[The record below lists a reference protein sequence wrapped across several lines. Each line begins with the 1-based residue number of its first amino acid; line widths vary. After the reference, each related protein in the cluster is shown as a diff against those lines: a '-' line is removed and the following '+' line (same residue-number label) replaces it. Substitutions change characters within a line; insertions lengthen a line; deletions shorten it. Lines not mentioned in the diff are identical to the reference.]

1 MKKMEQIPISPS
13 GGRWKKRLFA
23 CRSFLFFFLVFGLQL
38 NASVLSQEKV
48 SLNLTDASV
57 KMLFKE
63 IEEQTNL
70 GFLYNLK
77 EIKKINSISINA
89 QNLSVEEV
97 LNEVLKGTDLTYEI
111 DKKVIII
118 KPKTTENKESISLL
132 QKKDPV
138 EIEGKIANQDGETL
152 PGATIVEV
160 GTATF
165 NGVSSNNDGYFKI
178 KVASNESK
186 LQISYV
192 GYKTIEAEVGGQKF
206 LNIVLVPSKKDIDEV
221 VVTGIFVR
229 KEESYTG
236 STSTMSGEELERV
249 GSVNVFQALKNLDP
263 TMSIADNI
271 EMGSDPSIMPDIQIR
286 GTSSLGISD
295 VDANVSSNLKGNY
308 LKSANEPLFI
318 VDGFE
323 STVERV
329 YDMDMD
335 RIESITILKD
345 AAAKAI
351 YGSKAA
357 NGVVVIETKK
367 LASNETRVTWKS
379 SLNLEI
385 PDLTSYDLTDASEKL
400 QAEVIDGM
408 YIPSPSGGADELV
421 KLTNLY
427 NSRREL
433 VAKGLDTDWLS
444 KPVQTGIGQKHAL
457 TIELGS
463 EYLKVL
469 AALAYNR
476 ISGAMKGSFREN
488 IAGTLNMSY
497 RINKLLFRNIITV
510 NSNSSEDSP
519 YGSFNDYVKMNP
531 YWRAVNPDGTIPYY
545 AEINKY
551 NPDIKY
557 TNPLYNSTLDTRLAA
572 GYLNV
577 TNNFYLEW
585 NIIPNL
591 KATTRIGVDLKRND
605 GDEFYPSSH
614 TKFEYL
620 TYATAPLDLL
630 VRAGS
635 YQVNN
640 GKSSGVSG
648 DFNLNYSKSVGK
660 HFYFSNLGFNISE
673 RKYKEV
679 VHLVEGFPSEQMDN
693 IFFGR
698 AYALESTPTGVE
710 GITRD
715 IGALGVFSYMY
726 DNRFLSDLTLRT
738 NASSLFGADKRWAN
752 FWSLGLGWNIHNE
765 KFMADGPFKQLKLR
779 GSLGSTGNQN
789 FNTNASIATYNYYL
803 NSFYQGNIG
812 SYIQNLANSALQW
825 ESKFEYNAGFDTRIE
840 NLTLK
845 FDYYQSNTENLIT
858 DITTP
863 LSTGFSNVKENIG
876 KVKNSGFEISS
887 SYLVWSKGRNFLN
900 LNFSIATNKNKI
912 IELSDAMRAFNE
924 AADEQA
930 ADIQQAAPVHKY
942 EDGISMNAIWAV
954 PSLGIDPAT
963 GQEIYIDRDGN
974 KTFEWDANNM
984 VVCGNSS
991 PDYRG
996 NFSVNGEYKGI
1007 GINVTC
1013 RYFGGGQY
1021 YNQTLIDRIEN
1032 VDMNYNVDKRVLTGR
1047 WTTPGQVTSF
1057 KKLGTTSIDTDGNG
1071 TGDTEVQIMT
1081 RATSRFVQDYN
1092 ELSISAINVYY
1103 DFGETLLQK
1112 MNLGMERL
1120 KLALNMNEIARIS
1133 TVKAERGTSY
1143 PFARTLSC
1151 SLTATF

>member
-1 MKKMEQIPISPS
+1 MKKMGLFSLSPS
-13 GGRWKKRLFA
+13 GGKWKKWLFA
-23 CRSFLFFFLVFGLQL
+23 SKSLLIFSLVFSLQL
-38 NASVLSQEKV
+38 SASVVSQEKV
-48 SLNLTDASV
+48 NLKLVDVSV
-57 KMLFKE
+57 KELLKE
-63 IEEQTNL
+63 IETQTDL
-70 GFLYNLK
+70 GFLYNLD
-77 EIKKINSISINA
+77 EIKKLNNISIDAN
-89 QNLSVEEV
+89 NVTVEEV
-97 LNEVLKGTDLTYEI
+97 LESVLKGTNLTYEI
-111 DKKVIII
+111 DKNVIII
-118 KPKTTENKESISLL
+118 KPKPLTKDKKSLSKQEKQEL
-132 QKKDPV
+132 V
-138 EIEGKIANQDGETL
+138 EIRGTVLTKSGETL
-152 PGATIVEV
+152 PNATIVEI
-160 GTATF
+160 TAEGF
-165 NGVSSNNDGYFKI
+165 RGASSDKNGNFKI
-178 KVASNESK
+178 NVTGPESK

-192 GYKTIEAEVGGQKF
+192 GYKTQIVEVGNQKF
-206 LNIVLVPSKKDIDEV
+206 IEVILEASKKDIDEV
-221 VVTGIFVR
+221 VVTGIFTR
-229 KEESYTG
+229 KKESFTG
-236 STSTMSGEELERV
+236 SASTMSGEELKRV

-271 EMGSDPSIMPDIQIR
+271 EMGSNPSTMPDIQIR
-286 GTSSLGISD
+286 GTSSLGIND
-295 VDANVSSNLKGNY
+295 VDADISSNLKGNY

-335 RIESITILKD
+335 RIQSITILKD

-367 LASNETRVTWKS
+367 LTSNETRITWKS

-385 PDLTSYDLTDASEKL
+385 PDLTSYDLTNASEKL

-408 YIPSPSGGADELV
+408 YIPSGAGEADKLIEL
-421 KLTNLY
+421 TQLY

-457 TIELGS
+457 TVELGS
-463 EYLKVL
+463 KYLKVL
-469 AALAYNR
+469 ADLSYNR
-476 ISGAMKGSFREN
+476 ITGAMKGSFREN

-497 RINKLLFRNIITV
+497 RIDKLLFRNIITV

-519 YGSFNDYVKMNP
+519 YGSFSDYVKMNP
-531 YWRAVNPDGTIPYY
+531 YWRDVNLDGTIPRY
-545 AEINKY
+545 AEIKSNGQKI
-551 NPDIKY
+551 P
-557 TNPLYNSTLDTRLAA
+557 NPLYNSTLDSKIAST
-572 GYLNV
+572 YLDV

-585 NIIPNL
+585 NILPDL
-591 KATTRIGVDLKRND
+591 KATTRIGVSMKRSD
-605 GDEFYPSSH
+605 GDEFYPSAHTQFDYLSH
-614 TKFEYL
+614 VIGGDYRK
-620 TYATAPLDLL
+620 
-630 VRAGS
+630 GS

-640 GKSSGVSG
+640 GKSSGISG
-648 DFNLNYSKSVGK
+648 DFNLNYSKSIGK
-660 HFYFSNLGFNISE
+660 HFYFSNVGFNISE
-673 RKYKEV
+673 RKYQEV
-679 VHLVEGFPSEQMDN
+679 VHLVEGFPSGRMDN

-698 AYALESTPTGVE
+698 AYALESTPTGIE

-752 FWSLGLGWNIHNE
+752 FWSLGLGWNVHNE
-765 KFMADGPFKQLKLR
+765 SFLQGGLFKQLKLR
-779 GSLGSTGNQN
+779 GSMGSTGNQN
-789 FNTNASIATYNYYL
+789 FNTNASIATYSYYL

-812 SYIQNLANSALQW
+812 SYIQNLANSMLQW
-825 ESKFEYNAGFDTRIE
+825 ESKFEYNAGFDARIE

-863 LSTGFSNVKENIG
+863 LSTGFSSVKENIG

-900 LNFSIATNKNKI
+900 LNFSIATNKNEI
-912 IELSDAMRAFNE
+912 TELSDAMRAFNE
-924 AADEQA
+924 AADEAA
-930 ADIQQAAPVHKY
+930 ADELYPVHKY

-963 GQEIYIDRDGN
+963 GHEIYIDREGN

-996 NFSVNGEYKGI
+996 NFSINGEYKGI

-1021 YNQTLIDRIEN
+1021 YNQTLVDRVEN
-1032 VDMNYNVDKRVLTGR
+1032 VDMEYNVDKRVLTGR
-1047 WTTPGQVTSF
+1047 WTTVGQIASF
-1057 KKLGTTSIDTDGNG
+1057 KKLGVTRQDKDGDG
-1071 TGDTEVQIMT
+1071 VFESVSTKRELT

-1092 ELSISAINVYY
+1092 ELSISAVNVYY
-1103 DFGETLLQK
+1103 DFDKALLQK

>member
-1 MKKMEQIPISPS
+1 MKKMGLFSLSPS
-13 GGRWKKRLFA
+13 GGKWKKWLFA
-23 CRSFLFFFLVFGLQL
+23 SKSLLIFSLVFSLQL
-38 NASVLSQEKV
+38 SASVVSQEKV
-48 SLNLTDASV
+48 NLKLVDVSV
-57 KMLFKE
+57 KELLKE
-63 IEEQTNL
+63 IETQTDL
-70 GFLYNLK
+70 GFLYNLD
-77 EIKKINSISINA
+77 EIKKLNNISIDAN
-89 QNLSVEEV
+89 NVTVEEV
-97 LNEVLKGTDLTYEI
+97 LESVLKGTNLTYEI
-111 DKKVIII
+111 DKNVIII
-118 KPKTTENKESISLL
+118 KPKPLTKDKKSLSEQEKQEL
-132 QKKDPV
+132 V
-138 EIEGKIANQDGETL
+138 EIRGTVLTKSGETL
-152 PGATIVEV
+152 PNATIVEI
-160 GTATF
+160 TAEGF
-165 NGVSSNNDGYFKI
+165 RGASSDKNGNFKI
-178 KVASNESK
+178 NVTGPESK

-192 GYKTIEAEVGGQKF
+192 GYKTQIVEVGNQKF
-206 LNIVLVPSKKDIDEV
+206 IEVVLEASQKDIDEV
-221 VVTGIFVR
+221 VVTGIFTR
-229 KEESYTG
+229 KKESFTG
-236 STSTMSGEELERV
+236 SASTMSGEELKRV

-271 EMGSDPSIMPDIQIR
+271 EMGSNPSTMPDIQIR

-295 VDANVSSNLKGNY
+295 VDANISSNLKGNY

-335 RIESITILKD
+335 RIQSITILKD

-357 NGVVVIETKK
+357 NGVVVIETQK
-367 LASNETRVTWKS
+367 LTSNETRVTWKS

-385 PDLTSYDLTDASEKL
+385 PDLSSYDLTNAFEKL

-408 YIPSPSGGADELV
+408 YIPSRVGGADELV
-421 KLTNLY
+421 ELTQLY

-457 TIELGS
+457 TVELGS

-469 AALAYNR
+469 ADLSYNR
-476 ISGAMKGSFREN
+476 ITGAMKGSFREN

-497 RINKLLFRNIITV
+497 RIDKLLFRNIITV

-531 YWRAVNPDGTIPYY
+531 YWRAVNLDGTIPRY
-545 AEINKY
+545 AEIKSNGEEI
-551 NPDIKY
+551 P
-557 TNPLYNSTLDTRLAA
+557 NPLYNSALDSKIAST
-572 GYLNV
+572 YLDV

-585 NIIPNL
+585 NILPDL
-591 KATTRIGVDLKRND
+591 KATTRIGVSMKRSD
-605 GDEFYPSSH
+605 GDEFYPSDH
-614 TKFEYL
+614 TQFDYFDHVIGGDYRK
-620 TYATAPLDLL
+620 
-630 VRAGS
+630 GS

-640 GKSSGVSG
+640 GKSSGISG
-648 DFNLNYSKSVGK
+648 DFNINYSKSIGK
-660 HFYFSNLGFNISE
+660 HFYFSNVGFNISE
-673 RKYKEV
+673 RKYQEV
-679 VHLVEGFPSEQMDN
+679 VHLVEGFPSGRMDN

-698 AYALESTPTGVE
+698 AYALESTPTGIE

-752 FWSLGLGWNIHNE
+752 FWSLGLGWNVHNE
-765 KFMADGPFKQLKLR
+765 SFLQGGLFKQLKLR
-779 GSLGSTGNQN
+779 GSMGSTGNQN
-789 FNTNASIATYNYYL
+789 FNTNASIATYSYYL

-812 SYIQNLANSALQW
+812 SYIQNLANSMLQW
-825 ESKFEYNAGFDTRIE
+825 ESKFEYNAGFDARIE

-863 LSTGFSNVKENIG
+863 LSTGFSSVKENIG

-900 LNFSIATNKNKI
+900 LNFSIATNKNEI
-912 IELSDAMRAFNE
+912 TELSDAMRAFNE
-924 AADEQA
+924 AADEAA
-930 ADIQQAAPVHKY
+930 ADELYPVHKY

-954 PSLGIDPAT
+954 SSLGIDPAT
-963 GQEIYIDRDGN
+963 GHEIYIDREGN

-996 NFSVNGEYKGI
+996 NFSINGEYKGI

-1021 YNQTLIDRIEN
+1021 YNQTLVDRVEN
-1032 VDMNYNVDKRVLTGR
+1032 VDMEYNVDKRVLTGR
-1047 WTTPGQVTSF
+1047 WTTVGQIASF
-1057 KKLGTTSIDTDGNG
+1057 KKLGVTRQDKDGDG
-1071 TGDTEVQIMT
+1071 VFESVSTKRELT

-1092 ELSISAINVYY
+1092 ELSISAVNVYY
-1103 DFGETLLQK
+1103 DFDKALLQK

>member
-1 MKKMEQIPISPS
+1 MKKMGLFSLSPS
-13 GGRWKKRLFA
+13 GGKWKKWLFA
-23 CRSFLFFFLVFGLQL
+23 SKSLLIFSLVFSLQL
-38 NASVLSQEKV
+38 SASVVSQEKV
-48 SLNLTDASV
+48 NLKLVDVSV
-57 KMLFKE
+57 KELLKE
-63 IEEQTNL
+63 IETQTDL
-70 GFLYNLK
+70 GFLYNLD
-77 EIKKINSISINA
+77 EIKKLNNISIDAN
-89 QNLSVEEV
+89 NVTVEEV
-97 LNEVLKGTDLTYEI
+97 LESVLKGTNLTYEI
-111 DKKVIII
+111 DKNVIII
-118 KPKTTENKESISLL
+118 KPKPLTKDKKSLSEQEKQEL
-132 QKKDPV
+132 V
-138 EIEGKIANQDGETL
+138 EIRGTVLTKSGETL
-152 PGATIVEV
+152 PNATIVEI
-160 GTATF
+160 TAEGF
-165 NGVSSNNDGYFKI
+165 RGASSDKNGNFKI
-178 KVASNESK
+178 NVTGPESK

-192 GYKTIEAEVGGQKF
+192 GYKTQIVEVGNQKF
-206 LNIVLVPSKKDIDEV
+206 IEVVLEASQKDIDEV
-221 VVTGIFVR
+221 VVTGIFTR
-229 KEESYTG
+229 KKESFTG
-236 STSTMSGEELERV
+236 SASTMSGEELKRV

-271 EMGSDPSIMPDIQIR
+271 EMGSNPSTMPDIQIR

-295 VDANVSSNLKGNY
+295 VDADISSNLKGNY

-335 RIESITILKD
+335 RIQSITILKD

-367 LASNETRVTWKS
+367 LTSNETRITWKS

-385 PDLTSYDLTDASEKL
+385 PDLSSYDLTNASEKL

-408 YIPSPSGGADELV
+408 YIPSGAGEADKLIEL
-421 KLTNLY
+421 TQLY

-457 TIELGS
+457 TVELGS
-463 EYLKVL
+463 KYLKVL
-469 AALAYNR
+469 ADLSYNR
-476 ISGAMKGSFREN
+476 ITGAMKGSFREN

-497 RINKLLFRNIITV
+497 RIDKLLFRNIITV

-519 YGSFNDYVKMNP
+519 YGSFSDYVKMNP
-531 YWRAVNPDGTIPYY
+531 YWRDVNLDGTIPRY
-545 AEINKY
+545 AEIKSNGQKI
-551 NPDIKY
+551 P
-557 TNPLYNSTLDTRLAA
+557 NPLYNSTLDSKIAST
-572 GYLNV
+572 YLDV

-585 NIIPNL
+585 NILPDL
-591 KATTRIGVDLKRND
+591 KATTRIGVSMKRSD
-605 GDEFYPSSH
+605 GDEFYPSAHTQFDYLSH
-614 TKFEYL
+614 VIGGDYRK
-620 TYATAPLDLL
+620 
-630 VRAGS
+630 GS

-640 GKSSGVSG
+640 GKSSGISG
-648 DFNLNYSKSVGK
+648 DFNLNYSKSIGK
-660 HFYFSNLGFNISE
+660 HFYFSNVGFNISE
-673 RKYKEV
+673 RKYQEV
-679 VHLVEGFPSEQMDN
+679 VHLVEGFPSDQMDN

-698 AYALESTPTGVE
+698 AYALESTPTGIE

-752 FWSLGLGWNIHNE
+752 FWSLGLGWNVHNE
-765 KFMADGPFKQLKLR
+765 SFLQGGLFKQLKLR
-779 GSLGSTGNQN
+779 GSMGSTGNQN

-812 SYIQNLANSALQW
+812 SYIQNLANSMLQW

-863 LSTGFSNVKENIG
+863 LSTGFSSVKENIG

-887 SYLVWSKGRNFLN
+887 SYLVWARGRNFLN
-900 LNFSIATNKNKI
+900 LNFSIATNKNEI
-912 IELSDAMRAFNE
+912 TELSDAMRAYNE

-930 ADIQQAAPVHKY
+930 ASLQQAAPVHKY

-954 PSLGIDPAT
+954 PSMGIDPAT

-974 KTFEWDANNM
+974 KTFEWDADNM

-996 NFSVNGEYKGI
+996 NFSINGEYKGI

-1021 YNQTLIDRIEN
+1021 YNQTLIDRVEN

-1047 WTTPGQVTSF
+1047 WTAPGQITSY
-1057 KKLGTTSIDTDGNG
+1057 KKLGQTSADLDGDG
-1071 TGDTEVQIMT
+1071 VYEFHFQEMT
-1081 RATSRFVQDYN
+1081 RATSRFVQDYD

-1103 DFGETLLQK
+1103 DFDGALLQK

-1120 KLALNMNEIARIS
+1120 KLAFNMNEIARIS

>member
-1 MKKMEQIPISPS
+1 MKKMGLFSLSPS
-13 GGRWKKRLFA
+13 GGKWKKWLFA
-23 CRSFLFFFLVFGLQL
+23 SKSLLIFSLVFSLQL
-38 NASVLSQEKV
+38 SASVVSQEKV
-48 SLNLTDASV
+48 NLKLVDVSV
-57 KMLFKE
+57 KELLKE
-63 IEEQTNL
+63 IETQTDL
-70 GFLYNLK
+70 GFLYNLD
-77 EIKKINSISINA
+77 EIKKLNNISIDAN
-89 QNLSVEEV
+89 NVTVEEV
-97 LNEVLKGTDLTYEI
+97 LESVLKGTNLTYEI
-111 DKKVIII
+111 DKNVIII
-118 KPKTTENKESISLL
+118 KPKPLTKDKKSLSEQEKQEL
-132 QKKDPV
+132 V
-138 EIEGKIANQDGETL
+138 EIRGTVLTKSGETL
-152 PGATIVEV
+152 PNATIVEI
-160 GTATF
+160 TAEGF
-165 NGVSSNNDGYFKI
+165 RGASSDKNGNFKI
-178 KVASNESK
+178 NVTGPESK

-192 GYKTIEAEVGGQKF
+192 GYKTQIVEVGNQKF
-206 LNIVLVPSKKDIDEV
+206 IEVILEASKKDIDEV
-221 VVTGIFVR
+221 VVTGIFTR
-229 KEESYTG
+229 KKESFTG
-236 STSTMSGEELERV
+236 SASTMSGEELKRV

-271 EMGSDPSIMPDIQIR
+271 EMGSNPSTMPDIQIR

-295 VDANVSSNLKGNY
+295 VDANISSNLKGNY

-335 RIESITILKD
+335 RIQSITILKD

-367 LASNETRVTWKS
+367 LTSNETRITWKS

-385 PDLTSYDLTDASEKL
+385 PDLTSYDLTNASEKL

-408 YIPSPSGGADELV
+408 YIPSGAGEADKLIEL
-421 KLTNLY
+421 TQLY

-457 TIELGS
+457 TVELGS

-469 AALAYNR
+469 ADLSYNR

-497 RINKLLFRNIITV
+497 RIDKLLFRNIITV

-531 YWRAVNPDGTIPYY
+531 YWRAVNLDGTIPRY
-545 AEINKY
+545 AEIKSNGQKI
-551 NPDIKY
+551 P
-557 TNPLYNSTLDTRLAA
+557 NPLYNSTLDSKIASM
-572 GYLNV
+572 YLDV

-585 NIIPNL
+585 NILPDL
-591 KATTRIGVDLKRND
+591 KATTRIGVSMKRSD
-605 GDEFYPSSH
+605 GDEFYPSAH
-614 TKFEYL
+614 TQFDYFDHVIGGDYRK
-620 TYATAPLDLL
+620 
-630 VRAGS
+630 GS

-640 GKSSGVSG
+640 GKSSGISG
-648 DFNLNYSKSVGK
+648 DFNLNYSKSIGK
-660 HFYFSNLGFNISE
+660 HFYFSNVGFNVSE
-673 RKYKEV
+673 RKYQEV
-679 VHLVEGFPSEQMDN
+679 VHLVEGFPSDQMDN

-698 AYALESTPTGVE
+698 AYALESTPTGIE

-765 KFMADGPFKQLKLR
+765 DFMAGGLFKQLKLR
-779 GSLGSTGNQN
+779 GSMGSTGNQN
-789 FNTNASIATYNYYL
+789 FNTNASIATYSYYL

-812 SYIQNLANSALQW
+812 SYIQNLANSMLQW
-825 ESKFEYNAGFDTRIE
+825 ESKFEYNAGFDARIE

-863 LSTGFSNVKENIG
+863 LSTGFSSVKENIG

-900 LNFSIATNKNKI
+900 LNFSIATNKNEI
-912 IELSDAMRAFNE
+912 TELSDAMRAFNE

-930 ADIQQAAPVHKY
+930 ADILQATPVHKY

-954 PSLGIDPAT
+954 PSMGIDPAT
-963 GQEIYIDRDGN
+963 GHEIYIDREGN

-996 NFSVNGEYKGI
+996 NFSINGEYKGI

-1021 YNQTLIDRIEN
+1021 YNQTLVDRVEN
-1032 VDMNYNVDKRVLTGR
+1032 VDMEYNVDKRVLTGR
-1047 WTTPGQVTSF
+1047 WTTPGQITSF
-1057 KKLGTTSIDTDGNG
+1057 KKLGMDYFDVDGDG
-1071 TGDTEVQIMT
+1071 QSEPYLIPIMT
-1081 RATSRFVQDYN
+1081 RATSRFVQDYD

-1103 DFGETLLQK
+1103 DFDKALLQK